1 MKQNDFEFG
10 TQLGVK
16 SSLPIKLLRP
26 KLAGVLA
33 RGHTKIWDPYLFLQW
48 LKLASEKN
56 GIQHEFRFTLPNT
69 TFRTKIGR
77 V

>member
-33 RGHTKIWDPYLFLQW
+33 RGHTKIWDPYLFL
-48 LKLASEKN
+48 
-56 GIQHEFRFTLPNT
+56 
-69 TFRTKIGR
+69 
-77 V
+77 